1 MKHPAAW
8 RGPSGPNCVPGR
20 LEDAQGVEV
29 RSRQDGARDSG
40 CATVP
45 SRRHVLRR
53 GLAFTTALAAPALVS
68 PWARAQDRFPSR
80 PITLITPWP
89 TGGSSDAVMRAFADA
104 AGRTLGAPVVIDN
117 RPGAGGTLGA
127 AAMVNSRPDGYTLT
141 QLPLGIY
148 RFPHMQKT
156 VFHPIHDLTHVICL
170 TGYTFGLAARLD
182 TPYRTLRE
190 MVAYARAHPG
200 QVNYGHTGT
209 GTTPHLAIEEFAGKA
224 GITLQDIPY
233 KGSAEIL
240 QAILGGH
247 IPLMSGTTEFA
258 PHVHA
263 GRLRLLATLGSRR
276 NKAFPDVPT
285 VKESGWDTV
294 SESPFGIGG
303 PKGMDPALVRLFH
316 DAFRKTLDEPRVLET
331 LDKFYMPVIYMGTAD
346 YLAYAERT
354 YLAEKATIDRLR
366 GAGKI

>member
-1 MKHPAAW
+1 MKHQAALL
-8 RGPSGPNCVPGR
+8 GSSSAGSALAASEG
-20 LEDAQGVEV
+20 AQGAEGANGK
-29 RSRQDGARDSG
+29 DGA
-40 CATVP
+40 ATGHP
-45 SRRHVLRR
+45 RRQILRR
-53 GLAFTTALAAPALVS
+53 GLALAGALSAPGLVS
-68 PWARAQDRFPSR
+68 PWARAQDRYPSR
-80 PITLITPWP
+80 PVTLITPWP

-104 AGRTLGAPVVIDN
+104 ASRTLGVTVVVDN
-117 RPGAGGTLGA
+117 KPGAGGTLGA
-127 AAMVNSRPDGYTLT
+127 GAMVNTRPDGYTLT

-156 VFHPIHDLTHVICL
+156 AFHPLRDITHIVCL
-170 TGYTFGLAARLD
+170 TGYTFGLAARPD
-182 TPYRTLRE
+182 APYRTLQE

-209 GTTPHLAIEEFAGKA
+209 GTTPHLAIEEFASKA

-258 PHVHA
+258 PHVVA

-276 NKAFPDVPT
+276 NKAFPEVPT

-303 PKGMDPALVRLFH
+303 PKGMDPALVRLIH
-316 DAFRKTLDEPRVLET
+316 DAFKKTLDDPRVLET
-331 LDKFYMPVIYMGTAD
+331 LDKFYMPVIYMASAD
-346 YLAYAERT
+346 YQAYAERT
-354 YLAEKATIDRLR
+354 YLAEKFTIDRLR
-366 GAGKI
+366 AAGKI